1 LFVFDGAV
9 NRTVSGAG
17 VELSLV
23 EAGDPSRP
31 TIVFVHGY
39 PDTKEVWSEVL
50 ELLAPRFHVA
60 AYDVRGAGAS
70 SAPRGPK
77 AYDYDRLADDL
88 QAVIDAVA
96 PGGRVHLVGHDWGGV
111 AGWEFATT
119 SRFAGRLASFTT
131 ISGPSVDQLGAEL
144 HELVR
149 RGRLLELLRR
159 GRRSWYVSVLI
170 TPGGPTL
177 WWRRMF
183 AGERW
188 KTYLRSVD
196 HTPVVPGYPAE
207 TVAADGLHGAN
218 LYRRNIPRRMLR
230 PRADAVSH
238 VPVQLIV
245 PSGDR
250 YISERYYDRV
260 PDAAPQLRRRRVAGS
275 HWAQRTHPDLI
286 ARWVGEF
293 AEGVEAG
300 GAIESRPLWSRGGGV
315 AQLRDRLALVTGAG
329 SGIGRATA
337 LALGRHGARLLLVDR
352 DSATVAE
359 TARELDGACTFTCDV
374 SDEAAME
381 KLAETVLAEHGVPD
395 VVVNNAGIGI
405 AGSFLDTSFN
415 DWRKIID
422 VNLMGV
428 VHGCRLFGQA
438 MVERGEG
445 GHIVNI
451 SSGAAFAPN
460 TSLPAYSTTKAG
472 VLMLS
477 ECLRAE
483 LAGSG
488 IGVTAVCPGVVAT
501 NITRAT
507 EYVGKLAGDQDRLR
521 DLVSGFYERR
531 GFTADMVAAE
541 IVEAIGSDRPIAVVT
556 PESKFAYALSR
567 LAPGVLRRLAQVDT
581 SAL

>member
-1 LFVFDGAV
+1 MV
-9 NRTVSGAG
+9 R
-17 VELSLV
+17 
-23 EAGDPSRP
+23 
-31 TIVFVHGY
+31 HGR
-39 PDTKEVWSEVL
+39 VL
-50 ELLAPRFHVA
+50 ELLRN
-60 AYDVRGAGAS
+60 
-70 SAPRGPK
+70 
-77 AYDYDRLADDL
+77 
-88 QAVIDAVA
+88 
-96 PGGRVHLVGHDWGGV
+96 
-111 AGWEFATT
+111 
-119 SRFAGRLASFTT
+119 
-131 ISGPSVDQLGAEL
+131 
-144 HELVR
+144 
-149 RGRLLELLRR
+149 
-159 GRRSWYVSVLI
+159 GRRSWYVSVLV

-177 WWRRMF
+177 WWRGIF
-183 AGERW
+183 AGKRW
-188 KTYLRSVD
+188 HSYLRNVD
-196 HTPVVPGYPAE
+196 HTPVVPGYPAD
-207 TVAADGLHGAN
+207 TLVADGLHGSN

-230 PRADAVSH
+230 PRVNAVAH
-238 VPVQLIV
+238 VPVQLIM

-250 YISERYYDRV
+250 YVSERYYDRV

-293 AEGVEAG
+293 AEEVEAG
-300 GAIESRPLWSRGGGV
+300 GRVERPEPWVRGGGV

-337 LALGRHGARLLLVDR
+337 LALGKHGARLLLVDR
-352 DSATVAE
+352 DGATAAE
-359 TARELDGACTFTCDV
+359 TAKELEGACVFTCDV

-381 KLAETVLAEHGVPD
+381 RLAETVLAEHGVPD

-405 AGSFLDTSFN
+405 AGSFLDTTFN

-488 IGVTAVCPGVVAT
+488 IGVTAVCPGVIAT

-507 EYVGKLAGDQDRLR
+507 EYVGRLAGDQDRLR
-521 DLVSGFYERR
+521 ELISGFYERR
-531 GFTADMVAAE
+531 NFTAARVADE
-541 IVEAIGSDRPIAVVT
+541 ILEAIGTNRPIAVVT
-556 PESKFAYALSR
+556 PESKVAYALSR
-567 LAPGVLRRLAQVDT
+567 VAPGVLRRLAQVDT
-581 SAL
+581 TAL

>member
-1 LFVFDGAV
+1 MFDGA
-9 NRTVSGAG
+9 NSRTVSGAG

-31 TIVFVHGY
+31 TILFVHGY

-50 ELLAPRFHVA
+50 PLLAPRFHVA

-70 SAPRGPK
+70 GAPRGPA
-77 AYDYDRLADDL
+77 AYDYARLADDL
-88 QAVIDAVA
+88 EAVIGAVA
-96 PGGRVHLVGHDWGGV
+96 PSSRVHLVGHDWGGV

-119 SRFAGRLASFTT
+119 SRFAERLASFTT

-149 RGRLLELLRR
+149 RGRVLELLRR
-159 GRRSWYVSVLI
+159 GRRSWYVSVLV
-170 TPGGPTL
+170 TPGGPSL
-177 WWRRMF
+177 WWRAIF
-183 AGERW
+183 AGRRW
-188 KTYLRSVD
+188 HAYLRNVD
-196 HTPVVPGYPAE
+196 HTPVVSGYPAD
-207 TVAADGLHGAN
+207 TLTADGLQGAN

-230 PRADAVSH
+230 PRGDAVAH
-238 VPVQLIV
+238 VPVQLIM

-293 AEGVEAG
+293 AEEVEAG
-300 GAIESRPLWSRGGGV
+300 GRVQGHALWVRGGGV

-337 LALGRHGARLLLVDR
+337 LALAEHGARLLLVDR
-352 DSATVAE
+352 DGATVAE
-359 TARELDGACTFTCDV
+359 TDALIDGAYTFTCDV

-381 KLAETVLAEHGVPD
+381 RLAATVLAEHGVPD

-405 AGSFLDTSFN
+405 AGSFLDTSFD

-460 TSLPAYSTTKAG
+460 TTLPAYSTTKAG
-472 VLMLS
+472 VKMLS

-483 LAGSG
+483 LAGAG
-488 IGVTAVCPGVVAT
+488 IGVTAVFPGVIAT

-531 GFTADMVAAE
+531 GFTAEMVAAE
-541 IVEAIGSDRPIAVVT
+541 IVEAIGADKPLAVVT
-556 PESKFAYALSR
+556 PESKVAYALSR
-567 LAPGVLRRLAQVDT
+567 VAPSMLRRLAQVDT
-581 SAL
+581 TAL

>member
-1 LFVFDGAV
+1 VFDGAV
-9 NRTVSGAG
+9 TRTVSGAG

-50 ELLAPRFHVA
+50 ALLEPRFHIV

-70 SAPRGPK
+70 SAPRRPA
-77 AYDYDRLADDL
+77 AYDYERLADDL

-111 AGWEFATT
+111 AGWEFAT
-119 SRFAGRLASFTT
+119 SARFSGRLTSFTT
-131 ISGPSVDQLGAEL
+131 ISGPSVDQLGAAL
-144 HELVR
+144 RELVR

-159 GRRSWYVSVLI
+159 GRRSWYVSLLL
-170 TPGGPTL
+170 TPGGPSL
-177 WWRRMF
+177 WWRGLF

-188 KTYLRSVD
+188 HAYLRTVD
-196 HTPVVPGYPAE
+196 HTPVVPGYPAD
-207 TVAADGLHGAN
+207 TLVADGLHGSN

-230 PRADAVSH
+230 PRLDAVAH
-238 VPVQLIV
+238 VPVQLII
-245 PSGDR
+245 PSRDR

-293 AEGVEAG
+293 ADEVEAG
-300 GAIESRPLWSRGGGV
+300 DRVQRPAPWVRAGGV

-337 LALGRHGARLLLVDR
+337 LALAEYGARLLLVDR
-352 DSATVAE
+352 DGAAVAE
-359 TARELDGACTFTCDV
+359 TAKQIDGAYAFTCDV

-381 KLAETVLAEHGVPD
+381 RLAGTVLAEHGVPD

-405 AGSFLDTSFN
+405 AGSFLDTTFD

-488 IGVTAVCPGVVAT
+488 IGVTAVCPGVIAT

-507 EYVGKLAGDQDRLR
+507 EYVGRLAGDQDRLR

-531 GFTADMVAAE
+531 NFTPARVAAE

-556 PESKFAYALSR
+556 PESKVAYALSR
-567 LAPGVLRRLAQVDT
+567 AAPGVLRRLAQVDT
-581 SAL
+581 TAL